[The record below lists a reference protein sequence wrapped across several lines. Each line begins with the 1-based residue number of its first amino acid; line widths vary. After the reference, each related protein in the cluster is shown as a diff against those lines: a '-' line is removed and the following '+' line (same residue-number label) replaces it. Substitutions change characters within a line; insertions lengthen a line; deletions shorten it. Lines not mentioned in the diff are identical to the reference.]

1 MGVIKQMTAPIR
13 SIIKF
18 PLFQLIVVVGL
29 ILFLQAA
36 DDNTIFGQI
45 FNGLD
50 RLVAETVHLAAA
62 MITVK
67 SFTQSWLV
75 SGFMIAYVYLACL
88 VILWILR
95 VLVRVIVDLVG
106 RSNAFGLRNAIAR
119 ERGIAAYRAWVPF
132 DRIRPRD
139 MPEAQW
145 EAIYAWPPD
154 GRPPYPP
161 LMQRFLFGLTIN
173 IAVVAAILILLQLFT
188 PFPVV
193 TWLAALLKT
202 LIGR

>member
-18 PLFQLIVVVGL
+18 PLFQLVVVVGL

-36 DDNTIFGQI
+36 GDNTIFGRI
-45 FNGLD
+45 FTGLD
-50 RLVAETVHLAAA
+50 RLVAETVHLTAA

-88 VILWILR
+88 VVLWILR
-95 VLVRVIVDLVG
+95 VLIRVIVDLVG

-193 TWLAALLKT
+193 TWLAAMLKA